1 MNYEKLVHNL
11 RRKAYDYNGDKEI
24 QFKRIL
30 SEAKKRKIANYIDNG
45 RYARRQERLLFR
57 TN

>member
-11 RRKAYDYNGDKEI
+11 RRKAYDYNGEKEV

-30 SEAKKRKIANYIDNG
+30 SQAKKRKIANYIDNT
-45 RYARRQERLLFR
+45 YSKRQERLLFR
-57 TN
+57 TR

>member
-11 RRKAYDYNGDKEI
+11 RRKAYDYNGEKEV

-30 SEAKKRKIANYIDNG
+30 SQAKKRKIANHIDNT
-45 RYARRQERLLFR
+45 YAKRQEILLFK
-57 TN
+57 TS